1 MLRARKK
8 KEKQTTKF
16 TSVTYVWSWLRGLEE
31 LQISYSWN
39 NSESSPKA
47 PYTVIDFLQLNKL
60 AKEKNNLMHAF
71 WSKGNKTE

>member
-16 TSVTYVWSWLRGLEE
+16 TSVTYVWSWLRGLKE
-31 LQISYSWN
+31 LQISYSCN

-47 PYTVIDFLQLNKL
+47 PYTVMDFLQLNKL
-60 AKEKNNLMHAF
+60 DKEKNNLMHAF